1 MMGLYIDSMVF
12 VCIIVSV
19 GLLVDHLMHALL
31 RYFESPGSSP
41 TEKVQ
46 LTLRTMGSSIFV
58 GGLSTFLGILPLA
71 FGTSMVMRTV
81 FLCFLAMVTIGIGH
95 GLVFLP
101 ALLCLI
107 GPRNAA
113 VREMPGPVPQIHL

>member
-41 TEKVQ
+41 VEKVQ
-46 LTLRTMGSSIFV
+46 LTLRTLGSSIFV
-58 GGLSTFLGILPLA
+58 GGFSTFLGILPLA
-71 FGTSMVMRTV
+71 FGTSMVMKTV
-81 FLCFLAMVTIGIGH
+81 FL
-95 GLVFLP
+95 
-101 ALLCLI
+101 
-107 GPRNAA
+107 
-113 VREMPGPVPQIHL
+113 